1 MKLSRRSLIAWLG
14 AVMASIAAACGLKTD
29 GPGGEEGLPVTPSRP
44 ILTNEN
50 SPAIKPHWNVRFIRP
65 FEALDRDRW
74 RLKIEGLVE
83 RPLELGLAEIQALP
97 SIVQNSRLVCVEG
110 WSSRA
115 EWVGFTFQTLVDLV
129 KPKPEAQWVYFE
141 CADGYYE
148 VLSLAE
154 LLQPR
159 VLFAY
164 KMDGELLPDKF
175 GAPLRLIM
183 PDRYG
188 YKGPK
193 TILKMRFQE
202 KGGRGYWST
211 VGPYTRDGVIEPG
224 VDRPLDLG
232 GRREIKG
239 GEVTEY

>member
-1 MKLSRRSLIAWLG
+1 MRLSRRSVLTWLG
-14 AVMASIAAACGLKTD
+14 ALVGYLAAACGFRTT
-29 GPGGEEGLPVTPSRP
+29 GPAGEREFTATPSRP
-44 ILTNEN
+44 ILTSEN
-50 SPAIKPHWNVRFIRP
+50 SPASKPHWNVRFIRP
-65 FEALDRDRW
+65 FEALDGDQW
-74 RLKIEGLVE
+74 RLVVEGLVE
-83 RPLELGLAEIQALP
+83 RPLELSLAEIQALP
-97 SIVQNSRLVCVEG
+97 SITQNSRMVCVEG

-115 EWVGFTFQTLVDLV
+115 EWEGFTFQTLADLV
-129 KPKPEAQWVYFE
+129 KPKPEAQWVYFA
-141 CADGYYE
+141 CGDGYYE
-148 VLSLAE
+148 VLSIAE

-175 GAPLRLIM
+175 GAPLRLIV

-193 TILKMRFQE
+193 TILKLRFQE